1 MLVSRLRSPGSAGR
15 TARRVRRLC
24 VVAASSVA
32 VWVVSLPPAAALAR
46 VLTSV
51 TGSPFKTG
59 GLVPVAFAFSPGGRF
74 LVSANG
80 NQSNGGTLSAFSIA
94 RNGQLT
100 PVAGPAPPMPFS
112 DGASDLDFTPNGRRL
127 IAFGSIE
134 EPLGSVAAVDVYSM
148 SPRGR
153 LRLLRSSPLRIGEAG
168 MAVSPSG
175 RFIALTGGGDG
186 SPGFIWVL
194 SLGRGGSLRQVPGSP
209 FHVRRAGP
217 DTVRFSPGGRFLAVG
232 DNQVSEGR
240 ILLFSVSPKGGL
252 KRVASVHLP
261 IDPNTGDAEYSND
274 LRFSPNGK
282 LLAASVPPGV
292 VMLSVGRRGSLTR
305 VPGSP
310 FSIGRFGDPLDDPE
324 TLSFTPSGRVLAA
337 ADREHSDISL
347 YWVGRRGVLK
357 ALAGSPFA
365 QPPRNGD
372 VIGFSRDGSLLVT
385 NGSSLWQ
392 GLSVFSVRL
401 PR

>member
-1 MLVSRLRSPGSAGR
+1 M
-15 TARRVRRLC
+15 TARRARWLC
-24 VVAASSVA
+24 VGAAGSVA
-32 VWVVSLPPAAALAR
+32 VCGVSLPPAAALAR
-46 VLTSV
+46 VLTPV

-80 NQSNGGTLSAFSIA
+80 NQSDGGTMSVFSIA
-94 RNGQLT
+94 RNGQLV
-100 PVAGPAPPMPFS
+100 PVLGPPPPMPFS
-112 DGASDLDFTPNGRRL
+112 DGANDLGLTPNGRRL
-127 IAFGSIE
+127 IVFGSIE
-134 EPLGSVAAVDVYSM
+134 RRLGPVAAVDVYSI
-148 SPRGR
+148 SPQGK
-153 LRLLRSSPLRIGEAG
+153 LRLLRSSPLRIGQAG

-175 RFIALTGGGDG
+175 RFVALTGGGDG
-186 SPGFIWVL
+186 SPGVIWML

-217 DTVRFSPGGRFLAVG
+217 DTARFSPDGRFLAVG

-252 KRVASVHLP
+252 KRVATVRLP
-261 IDPNTGDAEYSND
+261 FNPNTGDAGYSND

-292 VMLSVGRRGSLTR
+292 TMLSIGPRGSLTK

-324 TLSFTPSGRVLAA
+324 TLSFTPNGRVLAA

-347 YWVGRRGVLK
+347 YWVGQRGVLRP
-357 ALAGSPFA
+357 LAGSPFA

-372 VIGFSRDGSLLVT
+372 VIGFNRDGSLLVT